1 MTFADALARGPG
13 VVPVD
18 GAHPVFGPEAGSPE
32 AGPPAGLD
40 VSPPSDGGSSVRPQ
54 ARDVAALLGYE
65 FENWELLELAL
76 SHRSWCAETN
86 HPESNERL
94 EFLGDSVLGL
104 VVTERIYGLLPAV
117 AEGRLARVRSGLVNA
132 TTLAMVA
139 REVQVGPA
147 MLLGKGEAATG
158 GRDKVSILADAM
170 EAIIGAMYLDGGLVA
185 TREVLTRVLRPHVP
199 EALLGA
205 QGDPKSRLQELAV
218 HQSGDEPDY
227 EVVEDGPAHERSYIA
242 HVLVG
247 TSRFGPGSGRS
258 KKEAE
263 RAAAAVALMEFDDDE
278 YDRDELDGGMKW

>member
-1 MTFADALARGPG
+1 M
-13 VVPVD
+13 
-18 GAHPVFGPEAGSPE
+18 
-32 AGPPAGLD
+32 
-40 VSPPSDGGSSVRPQ
+40 
-54 ARDVAALLGYE
+54 AALLGYE

-139 REVQVGPA
+139 REVQIGPA